1 MAQSCSPTI
10 SQAGLDIPPE
20 QTIIETH
27 AEDVPFEIVNF
38 DDSDLGHVQPPNDL
52 NTIQQQLQPF
62 QIEFSYVS
70 ASNIFSIPPI
80 ISLFRL
86 FNPYSSLQDPTSFAS
101 SHPPQFP
108 FHVHHHGL
116 HQNNIIPIPLL
127 SSTISLNHRQPRS
140 MVTETS
146 LPQNVLSALSE
157 LQDEL
162 VVWYAIFTDIKTI
175 HKFILREKSTLT
187 DSYRG
192 IVHFLE
198 NAFL

>member
-10 SQAGLDIPPE
+10 SQAGLDIPTE

-62 QIEFSYVS
+62 QIEFSY
-70 ASNIFSIPPI
+70 
-80 ISLFRL
+80 
-86 FNPYSSLQDPTSFAS
+86 DPAVFAS

-127 SSTISLNHRQPRS
+127 SSTISLNNRQPRS
-140 MVTETS
+140 IVTETS

-162 VVWYAIFTDIKTI
+162 VVCS
-175 HKFILREKSTLT
+175 L
-187 DSYRG
+187 
-192 IVHFLE
+192 
-198 NAFL
+198 

>member
-108 FHVHHHGL
+108 FHVHHHSL

-127 SSTISLNHRQPRS
+127 SPSSNSVYIRTIWSSQVISRFSLSSPTRVYSP
-140 MVTETS
+140 
-146 LPQNVLSALSE
+146 SASFE
-157 LQDEL
+157 RPS
-162 VVWYAIFTDIKTI
+162 IPPT
-175 HKFILREKSTLT
+175 HS
-187 DSYRG
+187 
-192 IVHFLE
+192 
-198 NAFL
+198 